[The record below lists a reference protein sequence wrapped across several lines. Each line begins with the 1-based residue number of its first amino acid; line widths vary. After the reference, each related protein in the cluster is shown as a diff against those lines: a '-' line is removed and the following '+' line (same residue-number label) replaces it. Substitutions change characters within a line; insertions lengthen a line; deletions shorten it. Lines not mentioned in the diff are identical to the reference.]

1 MHVEEER
8 TMVEDPVC
16 GMHLMPEDAVA
27 ESEYGGQTY
36 YFCSEECQAEFE
48 MDPERY
54 AKSISQ
60 PAF

>member
-1 MHVEEER
+1 
-8 TMVEDPVC
+8 MVEDPVC
-16 GMHLMPEDAVA
+16 GMYLMPDDAVA
-27 ESEYGGQTY
+27 ETEYGGQTF

-54 AKSISQ
+54 AVTITQ